1 MNDLLL
7 GAAMFVLGVNLGA
20 VVLGLLVA
28 HRHREARVP
37 RDGHTERSGA
47 VRSVRSELVEEAG
60 YDSENDSG
68 ADEDDEPDKTPAEA
82 AEDSLLD
89 GGERVGTKRTN
100 RGRDASSGADSP
112 DDGGSA

>member
-37 RDGHTERSGA
+37 RDGHTERSEA

-60 YDSENDSG
+60 YDSENDTE
-68 ADEDDEPDKTPAEA
+68 ADEDDSP
-82 AEDSLLD
+82 LLTD
-89 GGERVGTKRTN
+89 G
-100 RGRDASSGADSP
+100 DSP